1 MSAPCVASFVFSFIF
16 DIGGD
21 PFCIG
26 PKLESSVNTYNN
38 NKSSI
43 TLGDIGND
51 LFNCLQPHLTV
62 IENTISEEIRVVVIF
77 IVITT
82 AILMILIVIL
92 FSILDKSKHY
102 DVIILLAILFA
113 LLYILACYFF
123 VRNAQNN
130 IAIIIDNNDVIIS
143 SCIDKAVTDLK
154 IVEQT
159 NNNALQLALCS
170 YHSGCS

>member
-1 MSAPCVASFVFSFIF
+1 MSAPCIASFVFSFIF

-26 PKLESSVNTYNN
+26 PKLESAVNTYNN

-62 IENTISEEIRVVVIF
+62 IENTILEEIRVVVIF
-77 IVITT
+77 IVIAT
-82 AILMILIVIL
+82 AILIVLVVIL
-92 FSILDKSKHY
+92 FSVLDKSKHY
-102 DVIILLAILFA
+102 DAIILIAIFFA

-130 IAIIIDNNDVIIS
+130 IVISINNNDVTITN
-143 SCIDKAVTDLK
+143 CIDKAVTDLK
-154 IVEQT
+154 TVEET